1 MSSDYRWVIACIDGL
16 GLVLAQVKQAEG
28 WSPDQEGTTEFRRL
42 TLLKIV
48 GRDAQFSLEKLMV
61 GVAFQGTKI
70 SVRPW
75 AIQWLAAP
83 MLQVVDKANE
93 LWSDVVVA
101 KTEQV
106 PEFGGPR
113 RRGRR

>member
-1 MSSDYRWVIACIDGL
+1 MSSDYRWVCASIDGL
-16 GLVLAQVKQAEG
+16 GLVLAQINQAEG
-28 WSPDQEGTTEFRRL
+28 WSPDGEGSTEFRRI

-48 GRDAQFSLEKLMV
+48 GSEGQFSLEKLMV

-83 MLQVVDKANE
+83 MPVVVAQANK
-93 LWSDVVVA
+93 LWSDVQVA
-101 KTEQV
+101 KPEEV

-113 RRGRR
+113 RRRR